1 MKNNYR
7 KISLYFSIICNVS
20 IVLCFIIGSLMFFNY
35 DKTSRIEKN
44 EFVSYMNNKGC
55 SVIDIQEKE
64 KYSGFET
71 YLVTDKNTCPYLI
84 SYATFTDKNTLNDF
98 FIKGKNDVL
107 SGNNNVKGKTKISIN
122 LFSEYYE
129 YSTSGDYYKKIVY
142 NDNSVLYATASKDY
156 RNEIINIFN
165 DLNYKYEFN
174 LNGMTIMWCSLF
186 IVIIIVLVSMWGIE
200 KKIRNKGWIALI
212 PIYNIGCLSKDILG
226 SFWFFLLS
234 FIPGVNVI
242 FLFILLYNLGKS
254 FGKSNSYCI
263 LMMFFPTVL
272 CPFLAFDNS
281 SYKKTEKKVT
291 EIDNSKS
298 IHNKT
303 VVIKK
308 EKPKEQ
314 ITLSKKVNNTIKW
327 ILTLIILLLSVI
339 ILVSYFEEKLIGYM
353 VLAIMLLIYALLLC
367 PSITR
372 YTRKYKRYTKFK
384 PLLIILL
391 LILNFILF
399 AILPF

>member
-242 FLFILLYNLGKS
+242 FLFILLYSLGKS

-263 LMMFFPTVL
+263 LMMFFPTIL
-272 CPFLAFDNS
+272 CPLLAFDDS
-281 SYKKTEKKVT
+281 SYKKVQKKVKK
-291 EIDNSKS
+291 INDNKFVR
-298 IHNKT
+298 NKVT
-303 VVIKK
+303 VIKK
-308 EKPKEQ
+308 RKERR
-314 ITLSKKVNNTIKW
+314 TN
-327 ILTLIILLLSVI
+327 
-339 ILVSYFEEKLIGYM
+339 YF
-353 VLAIMLLIYALLLC
+353 
-367 PSITR
+367 S
-372 YTRKYKRYTKFK
+372 
-384 PLLIILL
+384 
-391 LILNFILF
+391 
-399 AILPF
+399 

>member
-1 MKNNYR
+1 M
-7 KISLYFSIICNVS
+7 IIH
-20 IVLCFIIGSLMFFNY
+20 
-35 DKTSRIEKN
+35 
-44 EFVSYMNNKGC
+44 
-55 SVIDIQEKE
+55 
-64 KYSGFET
+64 
-71 YLVTDKNTCPYLI
+71 LI
-84 SYATFTDKNTLNDF
+84 
-98 FIKGKNDVL
+98 
-107 SGNNNVKGKTKISIN
+107 
-122 LFSEYYE
+122 
-129 YSTSGDYYKKIVY
+129 KK
-142 NDNSVLYATASKDY
+142 LK
-156 RNEIINIFN
+156 
-165 DLNYKYEFN
+165 
-174 LNGMTIMWCSLF
+174 
-186 IVIIIVLVSMWGIE
+186 
-200 KKIRNKGWIALI
+200 
-212 PIYNIGCLSKDILG
+212 
-226 SFWFFLLS
+226 
-234 FIPGVNVI
+234 
-242 FLFILLYNLGKS
+242 
-254 FGKSNSYCI
+254 
-263 LMMFFPTVL
+263 
-272 CPFLAFDNS
+272 
-281 SYKKTEKKVT
+281 KKVT

-339 ILVSYFEEKLIGYM
+339 FLVSYFEEKLIGYM